1 MFIFHKNGIFE
12 RRFKMNTTDSHK
24 KLETELKKKAFLS
37 FHNDGIIDILIGWD
51 LVVIGVSLYLHN
63 MSPLT
68 AFIGLGPLFFY
79 GLLKSKI
86 TLPRLGH
93 AQFRMHRSFSVWLVG
108 AVGGVFLLAAI
119 ISGFFIRS
127 SSGFVGPIAFALVGI
142 AFTMVLISGFNRIFA
157 YAILVPLFFIVGFGL
172 KFLSPEIIV
181 ATGGILMVVG
191 IWMLVKFLRTHPI
204 QAEEDDLV

>member
-1 MFIFHKNGIFE
+1 MFYKGGAFE
-12 RRFKMNTTDSHK
+12 RRLKMNTTGSHK

-37 FHNDGIIDILIGWD
+37 FHNDGIIDIFIGWD

-68 AFIGLGPLFFY
+68 ALIALGPLLFY
-79 GLLKSKI
+79 GLLKARI

-93 AQFRMHRSFSVWLVG
+93 AQFRVHRSFSVWLVG
-108 AVGGVFLLAAI
+108 SVGGVFLLAAV

-127 SSGFVGPIAFALVGI
+127 SSGFVGPIAFALMGI
-142 AFTMVLISGFNRIFA
+142 AFTMVLIMGFNRILA
-157 YAILVPLFFIVGFGL
+157 YAVLTPLFFIVGFGL
-172 KFLSPEIIV
+172 KFLTPGIIM
-181 ATGGILMVVG
+181 ATGAVLMVVG